1 MKSKSLKLSIIFSS
15 LFLSLFFSLNQA
27 LAVNDCAWDPEKSW
41 QGECMSYCTEG
52 EEIEDPAGT
61 AANCK
66 DNAFFDTCCVPD
78 PNANDGTI
86 CFGENGEEGVCQID
100 CTSWNPVGGV
110 DYYDVG
116 GNDCENNSLQ
126 KTCCSDK
133 NPGDNLGSELTG
145 YCTNGNESGACVS
158 GMGAMFSSCPEGYHS
173 IENAEG
179 CSMGVDCCASGEGNP
194 GNPGDGTTPPIID
207 ENTFAEFGLPD
218 PGKDGGNGVQK
229 ILVGLLNWL
238 LIVFLIISL
247 IAFVLTGLMYL
258 FAVGNSRSDWVD
270 KAKKYFVDALIAV
283 FVTGSALIIIN
294 VVNDFLNG
302 NL

>member
-41 QGECMSYCTEG
+41 QGECSISCDEN
-52 EEIEDPAGT
+52 EIEDT
-61 AANCK
+61 AASAKNC
-66 DNAFFDTCCVPD
+66 DNMPSDVCCIPNPD
-78 PNANDGTI
+78 
-86 CFGENGEEGVCQID
+86 
-100 CTSWNPVGGV
+100 
-110 DYYDVG
+110 YD
-116 GNDCENNSLQ
+116 
-126 KTCCSDK
+126 
-133 NPGDNLGSELTG
+133 PGSELTG